1 MRKCTTGSRIKG
13 RKWRLLRKPHNIAH
27 MTGTSSAQNNP
38 EGFWNT
44 SNPRTQDAFVCEG
57 SPEMLDV
64 SIEDGAR
71 LLEFVVSDERLT
83 GLQVHNISWQ
93 SSDI

>member
-1 MRKCTTGSRIKG
+1 MALAEKASQYCAYDRDLIRSEQPGG
-13 RKWRLLRKPHNIAH
+13 V
-27 MTGTSSAQNNP
+27 
-38 EGFWNT
+38 WNT